1 MAKQRANVP
10 KFGNWE
16 NEQNDVSYTVYFDGA
31 RKNKGGKMI
40 NPNDPEENPEMFV
53 HLEPSSLVATTPPSP
68 PPKSRARLEKP
79 FGRRTIRPAPEQR
92 DGDVRK
98 FNTSSGKNESNY
110 VGHGSGQR
118 YSSST
123 RPSTAS
129 SESSFEHSPLH
140 PRAMRRGSESP
151 TWEGSRSP
159 DSGHGTPSRSH
170 LKPTRSDEVNKDKGK
185 AQGALPQVTEAGI
198 QDANKGM
205 MYDVLFK
212 AYTKDTSTMNP
223 QQLEVHWKMIGKLQ
237 KELDII

>member
-1 MAKQRANVP
+1 MIEGIKIKASEDLVNMLLGCDSFESEEKWQSKGLNVP
-10 KFGNWE
+10 KFGKLGKR
-16 NEQNDVSYTVYFDGA
+16 TKRCFLHVYFDGA

-79 FGRRTIRPAPEQR
+79 FGRRTIRPAPEKR

-98 FNTSSGKNESNY
+98 FNTSSRP
-110 VGHGSGQR
+110 R

-170 LKPTRSDEVNKDKGK
+170 LKPTRSDEVAIKNKDKGK

-198 QDANKGM
+198 QDAT
-205 MYDVLFK
+205 K
-212 AYTKDTSTMNP
+212 A
-223 QQLEVHWKMIGKLQ
+223 
-237 KELDII
+237 